1 MELLKKIKADIKNA
15 GRSVEIIM
23 IILLVIILALTVF
36 IAVGAYNDS
45 KKDLGDGEKQQ
56 EQLVELNDS
65 MIVSEDLCNELKN
78 TDDGVA
84 IGNESV
90 KANAKLIEISNFI
103 VGNMQNSSIIAVE
116 NAYNLQA
123 DEEELQKHKETIG
136 LQLETLRGYDKFMQ
150 NNQFVQDDVKQAWN
164 DFYDVT
170 QKLYDSIGEEKLGY
184 YNEFSNAAS
193 NLTGILISKA
203 VN

>member
-45 KKDLGDGEKQQ
+45 KKDSGDGEKQQ
-56 EQLVELNDS
+56 EQLAGLNDN
-65 MIVSEDLCNELKN
+65 MIVSEDLYNELKN

-84 IGNESV
+84 IGNESA

-136 LQLETLRGYDKFMQ
+136 LQLETLRGYDQFMQ